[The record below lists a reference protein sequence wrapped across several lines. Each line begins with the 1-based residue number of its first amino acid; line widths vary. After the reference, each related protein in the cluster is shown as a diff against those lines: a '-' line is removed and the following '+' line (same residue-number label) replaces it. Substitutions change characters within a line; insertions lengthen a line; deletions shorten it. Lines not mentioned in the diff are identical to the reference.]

1 MVTLTVDEQAQN
13 VINAV
18 IKIRDKCDDIM
29 RLAEAVSFAI
39 DGIQLTQ
46 QQKQQILTLYQT
58 KKAELFI
65 LVEQL
70 P

>member
-1 MVTLTVDEQAQN
+1 MTIDEQAQN
-13 VINAV
+13 VTNAISKV
-18 IKIRDKCDDIM
+18 QDKCFEIM
-29 RLAEAVSFAI
+29 RLAEAVSFAV
-39 DGIQLTQ
+39 DGIQLSD

-58 KKAELFI
+58 KKTELLI